1 MSAQFNDGSANF
13 VPEKQYIELEAAQMD
28 IKNKNRIYSLKIH
41 WEQRIN
47 LNPHNI
53 ANKLCTYI
61 VKNNGAF
68 TFKIILVAPIQ

>member
-13 VPEKQYIELEAAQMD
+13 VPEKQYIELEAARMD
-28 IKNKNRIYSLKIH
+28 IENRNRICSLKIR
-41 WEQRIN
+41 WKQRIN
-47 LNPHNI
+47 LNRHNI
-53 ANKLCTYI
+53 ANKLCAYI